1 MAKPVLKW
9 AGGKTVILK
18 EIEKRLN
25 NIETNHVCFYDVF
38 AGGASV
44 IIKFHNKFKKC
55 VINDTNKELKHVYD
69 SIKKNSIELI
79 SLLDRHAQ
87 NHSHDYF
94 YKIRLM
100 DREMIYETM
109 SDVEKAARTI
119 YLNKTCYN
127 GLYRVNSKGEFN
139 VPLGRQKNIS
149 IYDAVNISELSKIL
163 QNVEILNKDFS
174 VVLKECK
181 AGDVVYIDPPYD
193 KINNL
198 SFVEYNVSRF
208 DEFDQER
215 LKREIDELTEK
226 GVYVIASNSH
236 TDNTA
241 KLYKDYITENS
252 IIKVKRSIASKNSSR
267 QPVEEI
273 LIDNIEKV
281 NKNASKNQKT

>member
-25 NIETNHVCFYDVF
+25 NIETSNACFYDVF

-44 IIKFHNKFKKC
+44 TIKFHDRFMKC

-69 SIKKNSIELI
+69 SIKNTPSKLML
-79 SLLDRHAQ
+79 LLDIHAE

-94 YKIRLM
+94 YKIRVS
-100 DREMIYETM
+100 DRDLTYEQL
-109 SDVEKAARTI
+109 SEVEKAARTI

-127 GLYRVNSKGEFN
+127 GLYRVNSKGQFN

-149 IYDAVNISELSKIL
+149 IYDKDNIEVLSSIFQKID
-163 QNVEILNKDFS
+163 ILNKDFS

-181 AGDVVYIDPPYD
+181 AGDIVYIDPPYD

-226 GVYVIASNSH
+226 GVYVIASNSY
-236 TDNTA
+236 TENTA
-241 KLYKDYITENS
+241 KLYKEYIDEHS
-252 IIKVKRSIASKNSSR
+252 IIKVKRSIASKNASR
-267 QPVEEI
+267 LPVEEI

-281 NKNASKNQKT
+281 KKNASKN